1 MLFAFKSQKSQLFP
15 FLTNINEI
23 KSTKVFSFKRMIVS
37 TLIKMNSKMNIKY
50 MIIVMVLLLLY
61 TDGFPY
67 ERPYDYYGRPYG
79 EYGGCKFY

>member
-1 MLFAFKSQKSQLFP
+1 
-15 FLTNINEI
+15 
-23 KSTKVFSFKRMIVS
+23 MIVS
-37 TLIKMNSKMNIKY
+37 TSIKMNSKMNVKY

-79 EYGGCKFY
+79 EYGYGGSKFY